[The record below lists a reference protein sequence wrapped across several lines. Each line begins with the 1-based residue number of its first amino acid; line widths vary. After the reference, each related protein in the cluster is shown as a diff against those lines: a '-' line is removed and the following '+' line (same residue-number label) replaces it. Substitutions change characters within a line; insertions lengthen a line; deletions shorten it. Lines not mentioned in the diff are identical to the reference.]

1 MNNHTPTAPPK
12 RENRIELQFTKQKTF
27 ETWKQAIAHAT
38 ALEMRGE
45 ISRRELND
53 VKTAARQA
61 GHKC

>member
-1 MNNHTPTAPPK
+1 MNKQTTATASAKPAVG
-12 RENRIELQFTKQKTF
+12 KQTF
-27 ETWKQAIAHAT
+27 DNWAQAIKHAT
-38 ALEMRGE
+38 TLEMHGK